1 MTKMDGSKMKA
12 RTVRASFKILKMT
25 MVEFF
30 TLKSS
35 LGVLA
40 GPGRLG
46 FGASF
51 RATAIASA
59 GLG

>member
-1 MTKMDGSKMKA
+1 MKA

-25 MVEFF
+25 MVEFS